1 MPQYSPYAVAEY
13 ALALLMTLNRKVH
26 RAYNRV
32 REGNFSISG
41 LMGFDLRGKTIG
53 VIGTGKIGRTFIGLL
68 RGFGMRVLAYD
79 PYPNP
84 EHARELNFEYI
95 PFETVFRESDIIS
108 LHCPLTPE
116 NHHMINDETIAM
128 MKNGIVLIN
137 TSRGRLIH
145 SVALVNGLKSGRI
158 GAAGLDVYEEETDY
172 FFEDRSD
179 RAVLDDILARLM
191 TFPNVIVSSHQAF
204 FTAEAERNI
213 AGTTMKSF
221 GDFAAGRTLENSIC
235 LHCDG
240 QKQCPGRKPGA
251 PCPVHSR

>member
-1 MPQYSPYAVAEY
+1 MVNAE
-13 ALALLMTLNRKVH
+13 
-26 RAYNRV
+26 
-32 REGNFSISG
+32 S
-41 LMGFDLRGKTIG
+41 
-53 VIGTGKIGRTFIGLL
+53 
-68 RGFGMRVLAYD
+68 
-79 PYPNP
+79 
-84 EHARELNFEYI
+84 
-95 PFETVFRESDIIS
+95 
-108 LHCPLTPE
+108 
-116 NHHMINDETIAM
+116 IAM
-128 MKNGIVLIN
+128 MKKGIVLIN

-145 SVALVNGLKSGRI
+145 SAALVNGLKSGRI

-221 GDFAAGRTLENSIC
+221 GDFAAGRTLEDSIC

-240 QKQCPGRKPGA
+240 QKQCPGRKPGD
-251 PCPVHSR
+251 PCPVHPR